1 MSSYTPK
8 IDLAAKFRHAY
19 DQITKPQFLKME
31 AIGGEVPHYVLAY
44 PPAQELECRR
54 ELTALAKKLRENG
67 VRALAVDVFALCH
80 ATIVDNV
87 DDVRDLYELEREEPT
102 DAFLETMQSLT
113 DMTERFLPAL
123 EQAMERHGPYDVL
136 FLYGVGQAYP
146 FLRSRTLLE
155 NLQHVT
161 KTAPTILFF
170 PGTYTGTSFQLFG
183 RLPSDNFYR
192 AFDMDTLKLS

>member
-1 MSSYTPK
+1 MPK

-19 DQITKPQFLKME
+19 EQIIQPRFLKME
-31 AIGGEVPHYVLAY
+31 AIGGEVPHYVLSY
-44 PPAQELECRR
+44 PPEREVELRQEISA
-54 ELTALAKKLRENG
+54 LTKKLRENG
-67 VRALAVDVFALCH
+67 VRVLAVDVFALCH
-80 ATIVDNV
+80 KMIADNV
-87 DDVRDLYELEREEPT
+87 DPEDLYELEREEPT

-123 EQAMERHGPYDVL
+123 QNLMNEPANENYGVL
-136 FLYGVGQAYP
+136 FLHGVGQAYP
-146 FLRSRTLLE
+146 FLRSHTLLE

-170 PGTYTGTSFQLFG
+170 PGTYTGTNFRLFG
-183 RLPSDNFYR
+183 RLPADNFYR